1 MSVENSNAKCFV
13 NRVIAALKGGDEKK
27 LAKFQKGVQNWAK
40 DQIKEI
46 RARIEKNT
54 ERLEESEEA
63 LDEYLLAVDL
73 GRITT
78 TDDRDEYVLE
88 YVEGYDKMITDIEAL
103 EEKIEDDKLRVE
115 KREAL
120 AAKMK

>member
-1 MSVENSNAKCFV
+1 MENVENAKCFV

-27 LAKFQKGVQNWAK
+27 LAKFQKGVLNWAK

-46 RARIEKNT
+46 KARMEKNI
-54 ERLEESEEA
+54 ERVEESEEA

-73 GRITT
+73 GAIAT
-78 TDDRDEYVLE
+78 TDERDEYIIE
-88 YVEGYDKMITDIEAL
+88 YTKGYDDMIAAIDGL
-103 EEKIEDDKLRVE
+103 NEKIEDDQALIA

-120 AAKMK
+120 VKKMS